1 MFWVKYR
8 HVIYVVV
15 EVVGVVV
22 VVVVDAGVVVLDTGV
37 VVTGGWGGQPAQS
50 VNVSTQINKLKKTTL
65 IVI

>member
-22 VVVVDAGVVVLDTGV
+22 VVVDAGV

>member
-15 EVVGVVV
+15 EVVGEV